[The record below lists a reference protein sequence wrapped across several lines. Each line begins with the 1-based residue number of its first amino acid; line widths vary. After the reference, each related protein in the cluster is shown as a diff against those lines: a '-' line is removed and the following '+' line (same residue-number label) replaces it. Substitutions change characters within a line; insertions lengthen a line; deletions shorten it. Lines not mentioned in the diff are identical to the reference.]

1 MAKHKQD
8 KASRIREAAYLFGTG
23 ENTLA
28 ELAVMFKVSRR
39 TMSRWR
45 KTSVWKWQIDLLS
58 KEG

>member
-1 MAKHKQD
+1 MD
-8 KASRIREAAYLFGTG
+8 KASKIRQAAYLFGKG
-23 ENTLA
+23 EKTLG

-45 KTSVWKWQIDLLS
+45 KSSIWKWQIDLMS